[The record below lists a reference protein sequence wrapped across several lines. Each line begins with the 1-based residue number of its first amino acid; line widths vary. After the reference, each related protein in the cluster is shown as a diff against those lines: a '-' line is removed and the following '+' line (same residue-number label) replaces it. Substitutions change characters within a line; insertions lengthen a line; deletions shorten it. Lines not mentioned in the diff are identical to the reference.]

1 MCKQIQL
8 NNQIIMEDM
17 EDMVVMADIDI
28 TAAMKNSL
36 MNRKKRQVR

>member
-1 MCKQIQL
+1 MDMVMDTRDAIV
-8 NNQIIMEDM
+8 MEDM

-28 TAAMKNSL
+28 KKKKKNSL